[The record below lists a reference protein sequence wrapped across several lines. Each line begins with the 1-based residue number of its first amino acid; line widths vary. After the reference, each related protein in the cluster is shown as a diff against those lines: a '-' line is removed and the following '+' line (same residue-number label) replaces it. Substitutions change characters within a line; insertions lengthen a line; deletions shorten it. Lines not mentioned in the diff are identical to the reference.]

1 MKIQT
6 ATPSGT
12 VRTGWGFLLLFCKA
26 FLFCCHGTDSACSHG
41 RSDATEKK
49 GQCCANRGGQLK
61 KSVRLLHLVSVDHL
75 LDHHTA
81 DRTSLSCSQIAVIA
95 LLQVYANFVG
105 RFYLKPFHCFFA
117 LLCEFALHIKNTFLI
132 LECCSSRFSAGLC
145 AAFPS
150 Q

>member
-1 MKIQT
+1 MGLFVAVLQSI
-6 ATPSGT
+6 S
-12 VRTGWGFLLLFCKA
+12 FLLSWNRFCLFAWSVRHYRKERTMLCK
-26 FLFCCHGTDSACSHG
+26 SW
-41 RSDATEKK
+41 
-49 GQCCANRGGQLK
+49 GQLK

-81 DRTSLSCSQIAVIA
+81 DRTSLSCSQVAVIA